1 MNLAAVMNEFLYTP
15 LMTLPQHTTI
25 MTGAFFF
32 PFVLSFP
39 LITQES
45 EGGSLRK
52 QERHFFFVSRYG
64 ASLPVPSSGAW
75 WGVFFFSRETHGEAL
90 EEIPGSLL

>member
-64 ASLPVPSSGAW
+64 ASHPVPSSG
-75 WGVFFFSRETHGEAL
+75 GGLFFL
-90 EEIPGSLL
+90 EKHTERH

>member
-1 MNLAAVMNEFLYTP
+1 MNEFLYTP

-32 PFVLSFP
+32 PFVLSFS

-45 EGGSLRK
+45 EGEVLENKRGIFFSLDTVLRF
-52 QERHFFFVSRYG
+52 QCRVVVHG
-64 ASLPVPSSGAW
+64 
-75 WGVFFFSRETHGEAL
+75 GVFFSRETHGEAL
-90 EEIPGSLL
+90 EEIPSSLL

>member
-52 QERHFFFVSRYG
+52 QERHFFFGLDTVLRFQCRVVVHG
-64 ASLPVPSSGAW
+64 
-75 WGVFFFSRETHGEAL
+75 GVGFFSRETHGEAL

>member
-32 PFVLSFP
+32 PFS

-52 QERHFFFVSRYG
+52 QERHFFL
-64 ASLPVPSSGAW
+64 SLDTVLRFQCRVVVHG
-75 WGVFFFSRETHGEAL
+75 GVFFSRETHGEAL

>member
-45 EGGSLRK
+45 EGEVLENKRGI
-52 QERHFFFVSRYG
+52 FFVSRFQCRVVVHG
-64 ASLPVPSSGAW
+64 
-75 WGVFFFSRETHGEAL
+75 GVFFFSRETHGEAL

>member
-1 MNLAAVMNEFLYTP
+1 
-15 LMTLPQHTTI
+15 

-45 EGGSLRK
+45 EGEVLENKRGI
-52 QERHFFFVSRYG
+52 FFVCLDTVLRFPCRVVVHG
-64 ASLPVPSSGAW
+64 
-75 WGVFFFSRETHGEAL
+75 GVFFFSRETHGEAL

>member
-32 PFVLSFP
+32 PFVLSFS

-45 EGGSLRK
+45 EGEVLENKRGIFLSLDTVLRF
-52 QERHFFFVSRYG
+52 QCRVVVHG
-64 ASLPVPSSGAW
+64 
-75 WGVFFFSRETHGEAL
+75 GVFFFREKHTERH
-90 EEIPGSLL
+90 

>member
-52 QERHFFFVSRYG
+52 REAFFL
-64 ASLPVPSSGAW
+64 SLDTVLRFQCRVVVHG
-75 WGVFFFSRETHGEAL
+75 GVFFFSRETHGEAL